1 MIYGEFDNR
10 QLRFNGNV
18 AINRLNYP
26 GYGLIIGHVVGQ
38 SPTYTALYV
47 YGDAYSSGSFV
58 SGSDERWKKDVTEVK
73 NVLPHLTSLRAVTF
87 DWKRDEFPEM
97 EFEDKRQIG
106 FIAQEVEKYFPE
118 LIRLDHNGFKLLDY
132 PRMSVILLEA
142 IKEQQVVIETQQAQI
157 ESIVQ
162 EFQKLKEIGRAHV

>member
-1 MIYGEFDNR
+1 
-10 QLRFNGNV
+10 
-18 AINRLNYP
+18 
-26 GYGLIIGHVVGQ
+26 
-38 SPTYTALYV
+38 
-47 YGDAYSSGSFV
+47 
-58 SGSDERWKKDVTEVK
+58 
-73 NVLPHLTSLRAVTF
+73 
-87 DWKRDEFPEM
+87 M

-162 EFQKLKEIGRAHV
+162 EFQKLKAEFEAVKAAVGSNGK